1 MQKWLDLASLEATG
15 IEVILFRNRLKQLFH
30 RARYIYF
37 QSFTNCLEF
46 SRRRNYNHYQYR
58 CGNED
63 ISAGSYRKSYSGQE
77 VVDIMAVKKGAK
89 KKKPAVAR
97 PKPRKAA
104 KKKAAQ
110 KTVKKQAAKTIKK
123 KAKKAVAKKAAKK
136 TVKRAV
142 VKTVARK
149 AAKAVTAAKKTTTTS
164 PKAEAAHLSPATKK
178 RYALLKAIL
187 LKKRNEVVE
196 GIEAR
201 IGRKLTTES
210 GQKVDSAMDSADMSS
225 HDVEQGM
232 DYSLL
237 EMKYEQ
243 YKDIA
248 DAFRKL
254 ENVTFGLCEECGE
267 EIDIK
272 RLEVNPL
279 ARYCIA
285 CKTRKE
291 DIERIQ
297 KEETRFKE

>member
-1 MQKWLDLASLEATG
+1 
-15 IEVILFRNRLKQLFH
+15 
-30 RARYIYF
+30 
-37 QSFTNCLEF
+37 
-46 SRRRNYNHYQYR
+46 
-58 CGNED
+58 
-63 ISAGSYRKSYSGQE
+63 
-77 VVDIMAVKKGAK
+77 MAVKKGAK
-89 KKKPAVAR
+89 KKKSAVAG
-97 PKPRKAA
+97 PSKAA
-104 KKKAAQ
+104 KKKAVK
-110 KTVKKQAAKTIKK
+110 KTVKKQAAKPVKK
-123 KAKKAVAKKAAKK
+123 KAKKAAAKK
-136 TVKRAV
+136 TAKKTIKRAV
-142 VKTVARK
+142 RKTVSKKAVK
-149 AAKAVTAAKKTTTTS
+149 AAGLAKKSTMS
-164 PKAEAAHLSPATKK
+164 VLKEDAAHMSPATKK

-201 IGRKLTTES
+201 IGRKLTVES

-225 HDVEQGM
+225 HDVDEGM

-254 ENVTFGLCEECGE
+254 ENVSFGLCEECGE
-267 EIDIK
+267 EISIK

-279 ARYCIA
+279 ARFCIA

-291 DIERIQ
+291 ALEKIQ

>member
-1 MQKWLDLASLEATG
+1 
-15 IEVILFRNRLKQLFH
+15 
-30 RARYIYF
+30 
-37 QSFTNCLEF
+37 
-46 SRRRNYNHYQYR
+46 
-58 CGNED
+58 
-63 ISAGSYRKSYSGQE
+63 
-77 VVDIMAVKKGAK
+77 MAVKKGAK
-89 KKKPAVAR
+89 KKKSAVAR
-97 PKPRKAA
+97 PKKAA
-104 KKKAAQ
+104 KKR
-110 KTVKKQAAKTIKK
+110 TVKKAVKKQSAKPVKK
-123 KAKKAVAKKAAKK
+123 KAKKTVAKKAAKK
-136 TVKRAV
+136 AVKRAV
-142 VKTVARK
+142 
-149 AAKAVTAAKKTTTTS
+149 KKTTAKKAVKAKPAKSSTAAR
-164 PKAEAAHLSPATKK
+164 PKEDAAHLSPATKK

-187 LKKRNEVVE
+187 LKKRNEVVD
-196 GIEAR
+196 GIESR
-201 IGRKLTTES
+201 IGRKLTTET

-254 ENVTFGLCEECGE
+254 ENVSFGLCEECGE

-291 DIERIQ
+291 NLERIQ